1 MTQHTPPPP
10 GPAGPYGTLNP
21 HGGAPAQSGP
31 PSGPSTGPSGPP
43 RPRRRTG
50 RILLAA
56 VAALAVLGG
65 GTWYA
70 ATRDGGGHDDGP
82 SAGAPAHSAP
92 ASPGGPSAAPPAGPD
107 TAGAAR
113 INAGRKPGDAKALWL
128 RKNDTD
134 LPNALV
140 EVLGPWTVGDTIVTA
155 THRTVSAYG
164 TSDGRLRW
172 SLSLDRDLC
181 RATPTASAEGRIAV
195 VTRLEPGP
203 KSECRSLRM
212 IDLRTGKQGWQKKIT
227 QEGPWDAFTDY
238 SLAITGDTVTAGRV
252 SFSTAY
258 RLSDGRQL
266 FRQAPGRCTAQA
278 FAGGPALI
286 ASLSCQDGTADVP
299 HEQIQEVD
307 PVTGRARWTYDIKRG
322 YHIDHV
328 YSVRPLVVSLYD
340 RANDKRAVLA
350 LTDKGARRSA
360 LVGPDQYAPGCTSH
374 TSDTNSLQNCR
385 TVTDGRVFWMATRA
399 SGTGPGA
406 GNQVVGFDLNTG
418 TVVRRV
424 SAPPGRLV
432 MPLRMSG
439 PDLLVEVLPAPT
451 GTARAGAVASAGPG
465 ATAFRPLLRLP
476 ESSAKAHLRLDEP
489 NAVYQDGR
497 YFLVSAN
504 LVGDDAHER
513 TSDILMAFGP

>member
-1 MTQHTPPPP
+1 MTQHTPPSP

-21 HGGAPAQSGP
+21 HGGAQGRPGP
-31 PSGPSTGPSGPP
+31 PPGPP
-43 RPRRRTG
+43 RRRG
-50 RILLAA
+50 RVLIAA
-56 VAALAVLGG
+56 AAALAVLGG

-70 ATRDGGGHDDGP
+70 TRDSGGHDGKP
-82 SAGAPAHSAP
+82 SAAPAHSAP
-92 ASPGGPSAAPPAGPD
+92 ASPAGPVATPPAGPD
-107 TAGAAR
+107 TAGAAS
-113 INAGRKPGDAKALWL
+113 INAGRKPGDARALWI

-134 LPNALV
+134 LPNRLV

-155 THRTVSAYG
+155 AHRTVSAYSV
-164 TSDGRLRW
+164 SDGRLRW
-172 SLSLDRDLC
+172 SLPLDRDLC
-181 RATPTASAEGRIAV
+181 RATPTVSVEGRIAV
-195 VTRLEPGP
+195 VTRLDPGP

-212 IDLRTGKQGWQKKIT
+212 IDLRTGKQGWQRTIA
-227 QEGPWDAFTDY
+227 QEGQWDAFTDY

-258 RLSDGRQL
+258 RLSDGTRL
-266 FRQAPGRCTAQA
+266 FRQTPGRCTAQA

-299 HEQIQEVD
+299 HEQVQEVD

-360 LVGPDQYAPGCTSH
+360 LAGPDQYAPGCTAH
-374 TSDTNSLQNCR
+374 ASDTNSLQNCR
-385 TVTDGRVFWMATRA
+385 TVTDGRVFYMATRA
-399 SGTGPGA
+399 SGSGPGA
-406 GNQVVGFDLNTG
+406 TNQVVGFDLDTG
-418 TVVRRV
+418 TVVRRIA
-424 SAPPGRLV
+424 APPGRLV

-439 PDLLVEVLPAPT
+439 PDLLVEVLPAFT
-451 GTARAGAVASAGPG
+451 GTARAGAVASAGPD
-465 ATAFRPLLRLP
+465 ATTFRPLLRLP
-476 ESSAKAHLRLDEP
+476 ESSARTHQRLDEP
-489 NAVYQDGR
+489 NAVYEDGR

-504 LVGDDAHER
+504 LVGDDTHER
-513 TSDILMAFGP
+513 TSDMLMAFGP